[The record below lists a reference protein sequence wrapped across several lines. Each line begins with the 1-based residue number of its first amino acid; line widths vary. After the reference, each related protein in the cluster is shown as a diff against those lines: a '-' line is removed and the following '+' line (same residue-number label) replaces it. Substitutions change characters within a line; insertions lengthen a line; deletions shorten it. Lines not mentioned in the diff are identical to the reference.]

1 MLRLLEH
8 WRSSVQVLGRVII
21 HWGMFW
27 WSFDWVRL
35 LTVLTD
41 QLDWIGILLI
51 VDFDFLL
58 HLSWILLNSYLVL
71 HVHDEG
77 NILVKS
83 FQLAIVLLEARDQKL
98 LLRLAK
104 RVGYPLNLSLLGL
117 LEMVGIQVL
126 DLDLLFKNLLQIFS
140 SMQLC
145 SDELLLT
152 NG

>member
-1 MLRLLEH
+1 M
-8 WRSSVQVLGRVII
+8 
-21 HWGMFW
+21 
-27 WSFDWVRL
+27 
-35 LTVLTD
+35 
-41 QLDWIGILLI
+41 
-51 VDFDFLL
+51 
-58 HLSWILLNSYLVL
+58 LNSYLVL

-98 LLRLAK
+98 LLRPAK